1 MMVPVESTAFTLL
14 ALCVLL
20 LAAVLFFSFVFRFPR
35 DAPMRSRPL
44 LLLALAV
51 VAVLSI
57 YVLVTTRIR

>member
-1 MMVPVESTAFTLL
+1 MVPVESTAFALL

-20 LAAVLFFSFVFRFPR
+20 LAAVLFVFLFPR
-35 DAPMRSRPL
+35 DALTRSRPL

-57 YVLVTTRIR
+57 YVLVTTRVH